1 MDIPDG
7 WTRSGETIERTF
19 QTGNFDRG
27 VSLVVGIGKLADA
40 ANHHPDI
47 HLSYP
52 HVKIVLT
59 THDEGKVTDRDARLA
74 RQIDRLWEESFAAG
88 RPIA

>member
-7 WTRSGETIERTF
+7 WKKSGETIERTF

-27 VSLVVGIGKLADA
+27 VSLVVGIGKLAGA
-40 ANHHPDI
+40 ANHHPDV

-52 HVKIVLT
+52 NVRVVLT
-59 THDEGKVTDRDARLA
+59 THDEGRVTDRDTRLA
-74 RQIDRLWEESFAAG
+74 GQIDRLWEESFAAG
-88 RPIA
+88 RMP